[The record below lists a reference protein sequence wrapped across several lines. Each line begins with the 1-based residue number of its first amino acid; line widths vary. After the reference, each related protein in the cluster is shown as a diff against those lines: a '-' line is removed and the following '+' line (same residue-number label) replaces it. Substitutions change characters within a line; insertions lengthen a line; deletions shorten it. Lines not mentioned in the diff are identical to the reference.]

1 MGTTEPMVST
11 VVVRRFLEAIE
22 QAGVPRAR
30 VLREWGRDDRSL
42 QGPDGLVPHTAVD
55 RLCELAV
62 ELTGDPALG
71 LHWAAAVTQR
81 TFAPLSYLLA
91 HADSLRHAL
100 ELLAQCQ
107 CVFSERPFHTVI
119 ETEHAAI
126 VRVVDWTDC
135 SDTVVRFAAEMVM
148 AGFLTM
154 FRVLIPGVKPL
165 SVSFAYQAPAYCGE
179 YSRVFGT
186 GVQFDR
192 PHTELAIERTLLDAP
207 SPDADADLR
216 VAAQTVIDRRLLSTR
231 RFAPYSVRVRALIA
245 QHIPRRISMTDV
257 ARAFGMSSRS
267 LRRALA
273 EEGTK
278 YREIEC
284 LELRTVAERLLLDEQ
299 LSVRETAS
307 KLGFS
312 DATAFHRAFKRWKG
326 VTPSTFR
333 DR

>member
-1 MGTTEPMVST
+1 
-11 VVVRRFLEAIE
+11 
-22 QAGVPRAR
+22 
-30 VLREWGRDDRSL
+30 
-42 QGPDGLVPHTAVD
+42 
-55 RLCELAV
+55 
-62 ELTGDPALG
+62 
-71 LHWAAAVTQR
+71 
-81 TFAPLSYLLA
+81 
-91 HADSLRHAL
+91 
-100 ELLAQCQ
+100 
-107 CVFSERPFHTVI
+107 
-119 ETEHAAI
+119 
-126 VRVVDWTDC
+126 
-135 SDTVVRFAAEMVM
+135 
-148 AGFLTM
+148 
-154 FRVLIPGVKPL
+154 
-165 SVSFAYQAPAYCGE
+165 
-179 YSRVFGT
+179 
-186 GVQFDR
+186 
-192 PHTELAIERTLLDAP
+192 LAIERTLLDAP